1 MPIADA
7 CAALK
12 KRSTAGPILRLKV
25 SSFSGRSAA
34 IRGESC
40 LFDCRRAAFAAN
52 RRSERF
58 QKYCTNIAS
67 PFKIVNGS
75 FFPARALPGPS
86 FFKSHNG
93 LRPALPAVFRPAFFA
108 AFPFSPDGILNLSK
122 MTVDFISLKLY
133 ATKVKRDH
141 LSESGRGL
149 RCVCCSAAF
158 ITPIRSARR
167 AALGA
172 HRRRMPDRPIEKGA
186 DSVQESGSVLRTGPL
201 L

>member
-1 MPIADA
+1 M
-7 CAALK
+7 
-12 KRSTAGPILRLKV
+12 RLKV

-34 IRGESC
+34 IRGEKLSVRLSPC
-40 LFDCRRAAFAAN
+40 GLCRKPPLRAFPKILYQY
-52 RRSERF
+52 S
-58 QKYCTNIAS
+58 I

-75 FFPARALPGPS
+75 FSLPGPS
-86 FFKSHNG
+86 FFQIAQ
-93 LRPALPAVFRPAFFA
+93 RPAPRSPSRFPPRFFA